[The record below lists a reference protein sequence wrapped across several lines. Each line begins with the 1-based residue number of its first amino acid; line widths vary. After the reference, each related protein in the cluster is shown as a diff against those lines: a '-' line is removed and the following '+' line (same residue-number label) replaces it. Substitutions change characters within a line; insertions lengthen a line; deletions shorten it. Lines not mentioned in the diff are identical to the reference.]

1 MTIERGK
8 EIEEHIYPLENIIY
22 WILQGLIEKRYNHHY
37 AHIIIMKQ
45 IEYCRK
51 RDLEYEKKKKETA
64 YQANLEWNRLIPE

>member
-45 IEYCRK
+45 IKYCEK
-51 RDLEYEKKKKETA
+51 RDAEIESRNRDIA
-64 YQANLEWNRLIPE
+64 HDARLEWNRLIPE